1 MKYCDKCKLSVTGS
15 TDRCPLCQ
23 GLLTPVDDSRGEDV
37 FPFIPTLYR
46 QYSLFFRLLIFG
58 SIAAAVIT
66 LTINFLLPQSGIW
79 SLFVVAGL
87 LCLWGS
93 LWVVFRKRRN
103 IPKTILYQV
112 LVLSLGAVLWDL
124 LTHWKGWSLSY
135 AIPAL
140 CTSAMLSMA
149 IVAKVLRLRVEDYL
163 IYLIL
168 DGLFA
173 LVPLIFYLCGLSGSL
188 LATIICLAVS
198 IISISFLLLFEGG
211 NLLSELRRRL
221 HL

>member
-1 MKYCDKCKLSVTGS
+1 M
-15 TDRCPLCQ
+15 
-23 GLLTPVDDSRGEDV
+23 
-37 FPFIPTLYR
+37 
-46 QYSLFFRLLIFG
+46 
-58 SIAAAVIT
+58 
-66 LTINFLLPQSGIW
+66 
-79 SLFVVAGL
+79 VAGL

-124 LTHWKGWSLSY
+124 LTHWRGWSLSY